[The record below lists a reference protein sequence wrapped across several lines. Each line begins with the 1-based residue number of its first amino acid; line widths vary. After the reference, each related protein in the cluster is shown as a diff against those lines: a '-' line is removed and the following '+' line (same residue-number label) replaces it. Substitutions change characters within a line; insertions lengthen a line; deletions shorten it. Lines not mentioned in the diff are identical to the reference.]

1 MTFHEITEP
10 DNIVSGGD
18 LWSRLL
24 ASEGPWGEGRRGD
37 PAAYRTEKRY
47 VRRDG
52 QSVWAGLSMS
62 LVRDEIGRP
71 LHFVAVIQDISERQ
85 RAKEELEQARN
96 RYQAIYDNIDDFI
109 SVNDLRGEFIFAS
122 AASLNLL
129 GYGPSDLV
137 GTNVFR
143 YVHPEDYDV
152 MYEAYRKF
160 NEGSNEHL
168 RVRYRAF
175 RRDGAYMWVE
185 TYARP
190 FVGVGEHER
199 EIVCVS
205 RQVPEVQLTQE
216 TLVLG
221 KQQTGEVGHTTQ
233 DLLQKD
239 EAGTMG
245 VPGLL
250 ERREIEDL
258 VGPKLVSPRSANYP
272 FGVLLVDID
281 FFKDIN
287 DSYGR
292 AVGDEVFR
300 RVGRKLQEVCRT
312 EDAIGR
318 FGGDEFL
325 VVLPNTNAPG
335 TIIAGEKLISSV
347 REIDW
352 SGTPIEG
359 GVTISVG
366 AACISYGAQA
376 TLPELI
382 GILEMQLIQAKEA
395 GRDRLVMN
403 TRQTSQRLGGKT

>member
-1 MTFHEITEP
+1 
-10 DNIVSGGD
+10 
-18 LWSRLL
+18 
-24 ASEGPWGEGRRGD
+24 
-37 PAAYRTEKRY
+37 
-47 VRRDG
+47 
-52 QSVWAGLSMS
+52 
-62 LVRDEIGRP
+62 
-71 LHFVAVIQDISERQ
+71 
-85 RAKEELEQARN
+85 
-96 RYQAIYDNIDDFI
+96 
-109 SVNDLRGEFIFAS
+109 
-122 AASLNLL
+122 
-129 GYGPSDLV
+129 
-137 GTNVFR
+137 
-143 YVHPEDYDV
+143 
-152 MYEAYRKF
+152 
-160 NEGSNEHL
+160 
-168 RVRYRAF
+168 
-175 RRDGAYMWVE
+175 
-185 TYARP
+185 
-190 FVGVGEHER
+190 
-199 EIVCVS
+199 
-205 RQVPEVQLTQE
+205 
-216 TLVLG
+216 VLG

-233 DLLQKD
+233 DLAQKD
-239 EAGTMG
+239 ESGTMG